1 MSSEFIAS
9 KIAIPHG
16 AFSVRNDG
24 LMTSEDFDALA
35 DRYIELG
42 TTDPEQAQNVRAVF
56 KKVYA
61 TLLEETAKTTPL
73 TSDVVA
79 ECLAKADAQQLTEL
93 MGQVGST
100 LFDAIDTDKDD
111 FIGPEEFAVFHK
123 IMGLDPDKAADAF
136 NALDTI
142 KDGKLSR
149 EEFVAAAV
157 DFVTSNDQESSSKH
171 FCGKLL

>member
-1 MSSEFIAS
+1 MPAKFFAS
-9 KIAIPHG
+9 KFATSHG
-16 AFSVRNDG
+16 ALSVRNDG
-24 LMTSEDFDALA
+24 VITSEDFDALA

-42 TTDPEQAQNVRAVF
+42 TTDPKKAHEVRSVF

-73 TSDVVA
+73 TIDVLA
-79 ECLAKADAQQLTEL
+79 ECVAKADVQQLTKL
-93 MGQVGST
+93 IGQVGST

-123 IMGLDPDKAADAF
+123 LVGLDPDKAADAF
-136 NALDTI
+136 HAINT
-142 KDGKLSR
+142 KKGRKLSR
-149 EEFVAAAV
+149 EEFVAAIVGFA
-157 DFVTSNDQESSSKH
+157 TSNDPESSSKH